1 MLAAVLAAGI
11 APRFEGGEQ
20 AFFNLGDINDVLKE
34 WDRIQKESGK

>member
-1 MLAAVLAAGI
+1 
-11 APRFEGGEQ
+11 EQ